1 MRDSSHAKFRVVN
14 KDFVME
20 EHMKPLRQ
28 TCGAATL
35 SLLLAVSAL
44 AGQIGSGGVVSTPP
58 PPSESS
64 TTTTTPTD
72 LKTTVILTV
81 LSLLS

>member
-1 MRDSSHAKFRVVN
+1 
-14 KDFVME
+14 ME
-20 EHMKPLRQ
+20 ADMNTLRQ
-28 TCGAATL
+28 TCAATVL
-35 SLLLAVSAL
+35 SLLLAVSAV

-72 LKTTVILTV
+72 LTTTVILTV